1 MNQPDPAT
9 DFTSIGQVACLLRR
23 TVRSI
28 ETAAGELSLSPAVRF
43 NGIPYFDAPAVEK
56 LREHFADKPADAW
69 SNDPIVQRRVLYPR
83 TKKQSKGTP
92 KP

>member
-28 ETAAGELSLSPAVRF
+28 ETAADELLLSPAVRF
-43 NGIPYFDAPAVEK
+43 NGIPYFDAPAVEI
-56 LREHFADKPADAW
+56 LREHFADKPAEGW
-69 SNDPIVQRRVLYPR
+69 SKDPIIRRRLLHPR
-83 TKKQSKGTP
+83 TNTKEN